1 MYKEVNSKFQFL
13 GCLSFWRLFLGFF
26 HFGVVFKF
34 LVILIVGVVF
44 IFGVVFFF
52 EVVFILGLYSFLKFL
67 SFLGSSSFLGF
78 FHFWIQYTY
87 TTHTTHERATACGH
101 FTAGISEYLIIP
113 TMQTLILN

>member
-78 FHFWIQYTY
+78 FHFWIQYTLGWAEKLKMSKIY
-87 TTHTTHERATACGH
+87 YRHEVPVVIHKNKGIPL
-101 FTAGISEYLIIP
+101 FTF
-113 TMQTLILN
+113 